1 MMSPSIASI
10 TAASAFGGAAFLL
23 TAIARPAYVS
33 AQRKLTLALS
43 TAKKSR
49 PLASRIDALGPVA
62 GSAEHIARLLRSQ
75 LIYASITGA
84 LTVAL
89 MVANPSATSILAG
102 GVAIAGAWQLPLI
115 SVRRTETAR
124 CTSVDRELTSA
135 LGEIVMGVEAGLT
148 FESVINFYSQ
158 RHATP
163 LSTEFA
169 HLSQLLQAG
178 RTRREAIA
186 ELTRRNPTQIVR
198 SFAAAI
204 EQNQT
209 LGTPLAAVLRK
220 QAETTR
226 RHRRQAA
233 ETRAAAV
240 SMKMI
245 FPTVFCILPLLM
257 IVVVGP
263 AIVRLMEVL

>member
-1 MMSPSIASI
+1 MMSPTTASIA
-10 TAASAFGGAAFLL
+10 AASAFGGAAFLI
-23 TAIARPAYVS
+23 TALARPAFVT
-33 AQRKLTLALS
+33 AQRKLLGTLSA
-43 TAKKSR
+43 AKFSR
-49 PLASRIDALGPVA
+49 PVASRADALGPVA
-62 GSAEHIARLLRSQ
+62 GSADHVAQLLRSQ
-75 LIYASITGA
+75 LIYASITA
-84 LTVAL
+84 AITVML
-89 MVANPSATSILAG
+89 MVANRSVTSILAG

-115 SVRRTETAR
+115 TARRVETAR
-124 CTSVDRELTSA
+124 CASVDRELTSA

-148 FESVINFYSQ
+148 FESVITFYSQ

-178 RTRREAIA
+178 RTRRGAIA
-186 ELTRRNPTQIVR
+186 ELTSRNPTQIVR

-209 LGTPLAAVLRK
+209 LGTPLATVLRK

>member
-1 MMSPSIASI
+1 MSP
-10 TAASAFGGAAFLL
+10 TATSLAAAAAFGGAAFLI
-23 TAIARPAYVS
+23 TAVARPAFTNAQWKLVATRS
-33 AQRKLTLALS
+33 A
-43 TAKKSR
+43 AKFSR
-49 PLASRIDALGPVA
+49 PIGSRAEALGPVA
-62 GSAEHIARLLRSQ
+62 GSSQNIAQLLRSQ
-75 LIYASITGA
+75 LVFASVTAAITT
-84 LTVAL
+84 LL
-89 MVANPSATSILAG
+89 LIANPSATSVLAG
-102 GVAIAGAWQLPLI
+102 GVAIAGTWQLPLI
-115 SVRRTETAR
+115 RARRSETKR
-124 CTSVDRELTSA
+124 CSSIDRELTSA

-148 FESVINFYSQ
+148 FESVINYYAQ
-158 RHATP
+158 RHVTP
-163 LSTEFA
+163 LSAEFA
-169 HLSQLLQAG
+169 HMSQLLQSG
-178 RTRREAIA
+178 RTRREAIS
-186 ELTRRNPTQIVR
+186 ELTRRNPTPIVR

>member
-1 MMSPSIASI
+1 MMSSTTASIA
-10 TAASAFGGAAFLL
+10 AAAAFGSAACIV
-23 TAIARPAYVS
+23 TAVARPALVS
-33 AQRKLTLALS
+33 AQQKLAAALS
-43 TAKKSR
+43 TAKLSR
-49 PLASRIDALGPVA
+49 PIASRVDALGPVA
-62 GSAEHIARLLRSQ
+62 GSTDQIAQLLRSQ
-75 LIYASITGA
+75 LIYASITA
-84 LTVAL
+84 VITTLL
-89 MVANPSATSILAG
+89 MITNPSATSILAG

-115 SVRRTETAR
+115 AARRAETVRCA
-124 CTSVDRELTSA
+124 SIDRELTSA

-148 FESVINFYSQ
+148 FESVINYYAK
-158 RHATP
+158 RHSTP
-163 LSTEFA
+163 LSAEFA
-169 HLSQLLQAG
+169 HMSQLLQAG
-178 RTRREAIA
+178 RTRREAIS
-186 ELTRRNPTQIVR
+186 ELTRRNPTSIIR

>member
-1 MMSPSIASI
+1 MSSTLVAI
-10 TAASAFGGAAFLL
+10 TAASSFGGAAFLI
-23 TAIARPAYVS
+23 AAVARPAIDS
-33 AQRKLTLALS
+33 AKQTLVAKLS
-43 TAKKSR
+43 TTQVTR
-49 PLASRIDALGPVA
+49 PIASRIDALGPVS
-62 GSAEHIARLLRSQ
+62 GSNEHIAQLLRSQ
-75 LIYASITGA
+75 LLFAGVTA
-84 LTVAL
+84 VVTAML
-89 MVANPSATSILAG
+89 MISSPSATSILAG
-102 GVAIAGAWQLPLI
+102 GVAIAGSWQLPLI
-115 SVRRTETAR
+115 RARRIETERLA
-124 CTSVDRELTSA
+124 SVDRELTNA

-148 FESVINFYSQ
+148 FEAVLNHYAQ
-158 RHATP
+158 RHDTP
-163 LSTEFA
+163 LGNEFT
-169 HLSQLLQAG
+169 HMSQLLQAG
-178 RTRREAIA
+178 RTRRQVID
-186 ELTRRNPTQIVR
+186 ELSRRNPTPIIR
-198 SFAAAI
+198 SFSAAI
-204 EQNQT
+204 DQNQT

>member
-1 MMSPSIASI
+1 MPSTIGSL
-10 TAASAFGGAAFLL
+10 TAASAFGGSAFLV
-23 TAIARPAYVS
+23 TAVTRPVIASV
-33 AQRKLTLALS
+33 QRKLTTALS
-43 TAKKSR
+43 TSKFSR
-49 PLASRIDALGPVA
+49 PIASRADALGPVA
-62 GSAEHIARLLRSQ
+62 HSTEQIAKLLRSQ
-75 LIYASITGA
+75 LAFASVTAAITV
-84 LTVAL
+84 LL
-89 MVANPSATSILAG
+89 LVANPSPTSILAG

-115 SVRRTETAR
+115 AARRAEASR

-148 FESVINFYSQ
+148 FESVITHYAQ
-158 RHATP
+158 RHTTH

-169 HLSQLLQAG
+169 HMSQLLQAG

-186 ELTRRNPTQIVR
+186 ELTSRNPTSIIR

-204 EQNQT
+204 DQNQS

>member
-1 MMSPSIASI
+1 MSSTAVSI
-10 TAASAFGGAAFLL
+10 TAASSFGGAAFFI
-23 TAIARPAYVS
+23 TAIARPAFVTV
-33 AQRKLTLALS
+33 QQKLTATLS
-43 TAKKSR
+43 TAKFSR
-49 PLASRIDALGPVA
+49 PVASRADALGPVA
-62 GSAEHIARLLRSQ
+62 GSADHVSKLLRSQ
-75 LIYASITGA
+75 LVFALVTAAIT
-84 LTVAL
+84 LTL
-89 MVANPSATSILAG
+89 MVANPSTTSILAG
-102 GVAIAGAWQLPLI
+102 GVAIAGSWQLPLI
-115 SVRRTETAR
+115 RARRIEKERRA
-124 CTSVDRELTSA
+124 SVDRELTSA

-148 FESVINFYSQ
+148 FESVINYYSH
-158 RHATP
+158 RHVTP

-169 HLSQLLQAG
+169 HLAQLLQSG
-178 RTRREAIA
+178 RTRRDSIK
-186 ELTRRNPTQIVR
+186 ELTCRNPTQIVR

-226 RHRRQAA
+226 RHRRQVA

-257 IVVVGP
+257 VVVVGP
-263 AIVRLMEVL
+263 AVVRLIEVL

>member
-1 MMSPSIASI
+1 MSSTVSSI
-10 TAASAFGGAAFLL
+10 TAASAFGTAAFLVA
-23 TAIARPAYVS
+23 TVSRPAFSSV
-33 AQRKLTLALS
+33 QQKLAATLLGS
-43 TAKKSR
+43 RLSR
-49 PLASRIDALGPVA
+49 PIASRADALGPVA
-62 GSAEHIARLLRSQ
+62 GSTDNVAKLLRSQ
-75 LIYASITGA
+75 LFFASATAVITI
-84 LTVAL
+84 LL
-89 MVANPSATSILAG
+89 MITNPSMGSILAS

-115 SVRRTETAR
+115 RARRLETER
-124 CTSVDRELTSA
+124 CAEIDRELTSA

-148 FESVINFYSQ
+148 FESVINYYAQ
-158 RHATP
+158 RHLTP
-163 LSTEFA
+163 LSTEFG
-169 HLSQLLQAG
+169 HMSRLLQSG
-178 RTRREAIA
+178 RTRREAIE
-186 ELTRRNPTQIVR
+186 ELTRRNPTPIVR

>member
-1 MMSPSIASI
+1 MSSTITSL
-10 TAASAFGGAAFLL
+10 TAASAFGGAAFLV
-23 TAIARPAYVS
+23 TAVARPVFATS
-33 AQRKLTLALS
+33 QRKLTTALS
-43 TAKKSR
+43 TSKFSR
-49 PLASRIDALGPVA
+49 PITSRADALGPVA
-62 GSAEHIARLLRSQ
+62 GSTERSAKLLRSQ
-75 LIYASITGA
+75 LVFASVTAAITV
-84 LTVAL
+84 LL
-89 MVANPSATSILAG
+89 MVANASATSIIAG
-102 GVAIAGAWQLPLI
+102 GAAIAGAWQLPLI
-115 SVRRTETAR
+115 RARRTEAER
-124 CTSVDRELTSA
+124 CASIDRELTSA

-148 FESVINFYSQ
+148 FESVINYYAQ
-158 RHATP
+158 RHTTH
-163 LSTEFA
+163 LSAEFA
-169 HLSQLLQAG
+169 HMSQLLQAG
-178 RTRREAIA
+178 QTRREAIG
-186 ELTRRNPTQIVR
+186 ELILRNPTPIVR

-204 EQNQT
+204 DQNQS